1 MYFSSCSEESDNGSL
16 SLAVLGWGK
25 GWIYLSE
32 LDLFEPIH
40 AYALVPADLL
50 SYVIILACK
59 KQENAI

>member
-1 MYFSSCSEESDNGSL
+1 MEAYLWQSWVEEK
-16 SLAVLGWGK
+16 VV
-25 GWIYLSE
+25 YLSE
-32 LDLFEPIH
+32 LDLFELIH